1 MIGYTFLI
9 YGDGGTGKSYLAASA
24 PGRKLFL
31 DIEDRADNLPGEV
44 VRWDGKGE
52 FPKCGADATVVLS
65 CKSAEALTKI
75 VGAIKSGKLPIQSV
89 IVDSITMLQQNEIDE
104 KFAGQMQKQHW
115 GQLLKLIAPPLKQLM
130 TLTKSNSSP
139 IECVVL
145 TAWHKEYTIAEE
157 LRIKPFVD
165 GQLQQRLSH
174 LTDVVGYLTV
184 QRRGT
189 EKTRKLQIE
198 PTGGVT
204 AKSTYSSLDKYNGV
218 VVQPSIVT
226 LIADMKNTKE
236 NSNV

>member
-44 VRWDGKGE
+44 VRWSGAGS
-52 FPKCGADATVVLS
+52 FPDCASNATVVIP
-65 CKSAEALTKI
+65 CKDAEQLTKI

-89 IVDSITMLQQNEIDE
+89 IIDSITLLQQNEIDE

-115 GQLLKLIAPPLKQLM
+115 GQLLKLIAPPLRQLM
-130 TLTKSNSSP
+130 TLAKKDSSDL
-139 IECVVL
+139 ECVVL

-174 LTDVVGYLTV
+174 LTDVVGYLSV
-184 QRRGT
+184 QRRAN
-189 EKTRKLQIE
+189 EKIRKLQIE

-204 AKSTYSSLDKYNGV
+204 AKSTYSSLDKYNGF
-218 VVQPSIVT
+218 VQHPNLIT

-236 NSNV
+236 NSDV